1 MIDAAGMAISESA
14 EELKSKPFPFD
25 VLKEW
30 TRASIVR
37 ENSATGE
44 NSLT

>member
-1 MIDAAGMAISESA
+1 MIDIAGMAVTESA

-25 VLKEW
+25 VLKKW
-30 TRASIVR
+30 TGAGIVR
-37 ENSATGE
+37 DNSATVE

>member
-1 MIDAAGMAISESA
+1 MIDVASMAVTESA

-30 TRASIVR
+30 TRAGIVR
-37 ENSATGE
+37 DNPATVE